1 MGGGRRHES
10 ESSACGGTQ
19 SHEREQS
26 RVTTSSCSQAARDRG
41 EKRRQCRKCGVS
53 HKCSLG
59 WCFLPPRTDNL
70 VQSSIKLVLPAF
82 SLLPRLFPKCCHKE
96 K

>member
-1 MGGGRRHES
+1 MWGGRRHES

-41 EKRRQCRKCGVS
+41 EKAVQECGVS
-53 HKCSLG
+53 HKCTLG

-82 SLLPRLFPKCCHKE
+82 SLLPRLVPKCCRRE